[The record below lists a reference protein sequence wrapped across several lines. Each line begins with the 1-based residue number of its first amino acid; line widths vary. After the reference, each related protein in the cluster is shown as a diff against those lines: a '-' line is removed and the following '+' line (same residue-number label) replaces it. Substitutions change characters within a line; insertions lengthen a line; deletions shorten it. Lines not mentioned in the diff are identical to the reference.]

1 MSFAK
6 EAWVFV
12 SPPALLAALL
22 LWAGRPKLAL
32 TLFAVAG
39 LVLLFFRI
47 PRRESHASLTSV
59 LAPAN
64 GRVTQV
70 DVIED
75 PQIGEGQFHRVVTF
89 LSVFDIHVQRSP
101 VAGRVVQSHYT
112 SGRKV
117 AAFREDAGE
126 LNEQI
131 LTVIDRGNGDLIGIR
146 QIAGL
151 LARRV
156 VTYLELEE
164 AVERGQLIGLIK
176 FGSRVDLFL
185 PLSYDLRVHVG
196 QRLSEGSTVVAI
208 GPGSTDE

>member
-12 SPPALLAALL
+12 IPPALVAALL

-32 TLFAVAG
+32 TLFVVAG

-47 PRRESHASLTSV
+47 PRRESRAAQTSV

-75 PQIGEGQFHRVVTF
+75 QQIGEGQFHRVVTF

-101 VAGRVVQSHYT
+101 VAGRVVQSHYAA
-112 SGRKV
+112 GRKV
-117 AAFREDAGE
+117 AAFREDAGAI
-126 LNEQI
+126 NEQI
-131 LTVIDRGNGDLIGIR
+131 LTVIERGNGDLIAIR

-185 PLSYDLRVHVG
+185 PLSYDLRVELG

-208 GPGSTDE
+208 GPGNTDD